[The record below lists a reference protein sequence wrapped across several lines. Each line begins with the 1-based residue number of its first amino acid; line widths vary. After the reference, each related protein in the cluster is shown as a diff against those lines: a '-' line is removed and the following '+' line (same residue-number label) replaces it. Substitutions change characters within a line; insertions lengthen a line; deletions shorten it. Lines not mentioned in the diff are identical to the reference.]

1 MKGARRMF
9 GRSGYRLTVRYG
21 RIYTICAT
29 EQRQPNTAAQREARA
44 TFAEANRRAIS
55 ELQSEARREY
65 WTEKARQRGYK
76 TAIGACRAYHIGM
89 VREEHEARKVS
100 AETVTR
106 NATAT
111 AKRGRLR
118 RYVHNVAA
126 TMRREERAA
135 RIWATPKRSTC
146 AAEIRN
152 MLHKRPGT
160 RTHNDTDNAGKQ
172 HQTRDEKHCP
182 TAVKEIYT
190 H

>member
-1 MKGARRMF
+1 MKGARRLF

-21 RIYTICAT
+21 QIYTICAT

-44 TFAEANRRAIS
+44 IFAEANRRAVS

-106 NATAT
+106 NATAAT
-111 AKRGRLR
+111 KREMR
-118 RYVHNVAA
+118 RRSVHNVTA
-126 TMRREERAA
+126 TMRREHEAA
-135 RIWATPKRSTC
+135 RIWATTKRSTYVRQKYETC
-146 AAEIRN
+146 CIRDQEHEHTTAQT
-152 MLHKRPGT
+152 MPGNSS
-160 RTHNDTDNAGKQ
+160 RRGMRN
-172 HQTRDEKHCP
+172 
-182 TAVKEIYT
+182 TAPPP
-190 H
+190 

>member
-29 EQRQPNTAAQREARA
+29 EQQQPNTAAQREARA
-44 TFAEANRRAIS
+44 IFAEANRRAVS

-76 TAIGACRAYHIGM
+76 TAIGACRAYHISM
-89 VREEHEARKVS
+89 VREEYEARKVS

-111 AKRGRLR
+111 AKRGTLR
-118 RYVHNVAA
+118 RGVHNVTA
-126 TMRREERAA
+126 TMRREHGAA
-135 RIWATPKRSTC
+135 LIWATPKRSTYVRRKYETC
-146 AAEIRN
+146 CIRDREHGHTTARTMPEN
-152 MLHKRPGT
+152 NT
-160 RTHNDTDNAGKQ
+160 RRGMRN
-172 HQTRDEKHCP
+172 
-182 TAVKEIYT
+182 TAPPP
-190 H
+190 